1 MWLLVK
7 SEILYWYHTY
17 LVTFMIPVSFTI
29 FIVLGHPN
37 MNEDQNISKIL
48 WPFIVG
54 LLPLLVIV
62 KSWGI
67 SNIIEKHGRINNSLS
82 FSIRQ
87 LSISRII
94 SGLIPIIG
102 LVIYLVIVHLILIQD
117 WGSIVK
123 RVFYLFGS
131 NFVIVTAV
139 LLTFDLQNVLRSKL
153 TVTIWQTGTIVFL
166 PVILIGILIDQL
178 IFTQLANDSIA
189 GEGLIFFCFG
199 LMILVVDM
207 YVFQK
212 RNNFLV

>member
-1 MWLLVK
+1 
-7 SEILYWYHTY
+7 
-17 LVTFMIPVSFTI
+17 MIPVSFTI